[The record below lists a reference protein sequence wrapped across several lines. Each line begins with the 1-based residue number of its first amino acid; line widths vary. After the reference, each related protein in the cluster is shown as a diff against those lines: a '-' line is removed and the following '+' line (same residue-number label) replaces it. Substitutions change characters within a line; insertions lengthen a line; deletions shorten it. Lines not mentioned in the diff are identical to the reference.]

1 MQTNKIDKH
10 IADKFKDRELK
21 PSASAWE
28 RLHVQ
33 LDKEHRT
40 KKKKNVIYLSYVA
53 SIAMLVSLFFIYQK
67 NNNNKDFIK
76 NTIVNTSFDSLK
88 MKEVNLKEISTVKEA
103 IVSLETPKKENKKV
117 ATLIKKPVLKEENK
131 NLKANTLKQKE
142 ATNVVLTNQIKRKES
157 VNAIYASADIH
168 ASNNK
173 KNTTRVTVNSDDLL
187 FAVTHSSIEVKEYYA
202 KYKIKRAAVLDTIQ
216 KELIKS
222 NLKINPAII
231 LAEVEYDIEEADF
244 QENFM
249 KKFKS
254 KVSNVIVAIAD
265 RNK

>member
-10 IADKFKDRELK
+10 IADKLKDRELK

-33 LDKEHRT
+33 LDKEQQT
-40 KKKKNVIYLSYVA
+40 KKKKSVIYLSYVA
-53 SIAMLVSLFFIYQK
+53 SIAMLIGLFFIYQK
-67 NNNNKDFIK
+67 NYNNDDFIK

-88 MKEVNLKEISTVKEA
+88 IKEVNLKEISTVKEA
-103 IVSLETPKKENKKV
+103 VVSLETPKKENKEI
-117 ATLIKKPVLKEENK
+117 ATLIKNSVLIEEVK
-131 NLKANTLKQKE
+131 SLKANTLKQKE
-142 ATNVVLTNQIKRKES
+142 AANVVLINQIKRKKS
-157 VNAIYASADIH
+157 VNEVYVSTDIH
-168 ASNNK
+168 ATKNK

-187 FAVTHSSIEVKEYYA
+187 FAVTHSPIEIKEYYA

-254 KVSNVIVAIAD
+254 KVSDVIVAIAD